1 MKRKQFHLSNQTKT
15 ENVIAFSEFE
25 KNNKIKDS
33 ATINISDDQN
43 YCTSI
48 SPRTNTT
55 RKNKKI
61 RPLSPLSTRICDT
74 ESHKNF
80 NNLFTD
86 YKSLSTRKFDFTQ
99 DCKSLNESGK
109 KNKYKNSFRRNL
121 SLNPS
126 LVTITDSHRM
136 EVIQQIYRKRMQNS
150 LNKNNT
156 KLSIDDERSNSL
168 NKIYDKNIAFLNRKA
183 QKLQKIKDYIL
194 STEMQNC
201 TFQPKLSKSTK
212 KILKHSKSVNND
224 FYSKCI
230 IWKNKRERNIQHQY
244 MLLIKKSFEECRF
257 YPKTNK
263 NIHEKVIEEMK
274 NNKDDYIYQK
284 NLNWLKNVRE
294 NRKKGNLE
302 NLEQLRMEQ
311 EKFKIKNQQVI
322 NRINQRYKNKKETNE
337 EILRR
342 NLTSHNSLSNNV
354 TSKYRGS
361 KIKNKKFD
369 KGDNL
374 LSEITKI
381 KKMVKELNGTLK
393 ENKKNNLEL
402 KEESINNGSLTKREN
417 FYQNKY
423 SVSNTLNNANT
434 SQSQSF
440 NLNTIN
446 KNNQYNEEMKEKYR
460 LLMIKYK
467 KEKGY

>member
-1 MKRKQFHLSNQTKT
+1 MKRKQLHLSNQTKP
-15 ENVIAFSEFE
+15 ENVIIFSEFE
-25 KNNKIKDS
+25 KNNKIKDN

-43 YCTSI
+43 YCSSI
-48 SPRTNTT
+48 SPRINST

-61 RPLSPLSTRICDT
+61 RPLSPLSTRVCDT

-80 NNLFTD
+80 NNLFTE

-99 DCKSLNESGK
+99 DCMSLNESGK
-109 KNKYKNSFRRNL
+109 NNKYKKSFRRNL
-121 SLNPS
+121 SLDPS
-126 LVTITDSHRM
+126 LVTISDSHYR
-136 EVIQQIYRKRMQNS
+136 EVIQQIYLQRMQNS

-156 KLSIDDERSNSL
+156 KLSIEDERSNSL
-168 NKIYDKNIAFLNRKA
+168 NKVYDKNMIFLNRKA
-183 QKLQKIKDYIL
+183 KKLQKIKDYLL

-201 TFQPKLSKSTK
+201 TFQTKLTKSTK
-212 KILKHSKSVNND
+212 KILKRSKSFNND

-263 NIHEKVIEEMK
+263 NIHEKVIQEMK
-274 NNKDDYIYQK
+274 NNKGDYIYQK

-342 NLTSHNSLSNNV
+342 NLTSHNSLNNNV
-354 TSKYRGS
+354 TSKY
-361 KIKNKKFD
+361 KNTKKNNNKAD
-369 KGDNL
+369 KGDTL

-402 KEESINNGSLTKREN
+402 KEESINNYSLTKREN

-423 SVSNTLNNANT
+423 SVSNTLNNVNM

-446 KNNQYNEEMKEKYR
+446 KDNQYCEEMKEKYR

-467 KEKGY
+467 NEKGF